1 MISEKPYRPRVV
13 DAQVV
18 RYLRVFG
25 GVLIE
30 GPKWCGK
37 TWTGLHHAASAIY
50 ADDASTRQ
58 LADLTPQALLD
69 KQPPLLV
76 DEWQDAP
83 NLWDVA
89 RRIIDTKAQRGLFI
103 FTGSAVPQQD
113 ATRHTGTGRFARL
126 RLRPMSLFETGD
138 SSGDVSLGALLD
150 GVARVEPA
158 VTHMTYQEAVRLICR
173 GGWPM
178 SLGLADEDAL
188 LLPRSYLQAVAQSD
202 ISRADGVARDP
213 ARVMAVLRSLARN
226 NATFTR
232 LAKIQ
237 DDLRAQEG
245 ASVAIAEGT
254 LRAYLT
260 ALDRI
265 FVLEDLP
272 PWRFSLRS
280 KTQLLLSPKRHFV
293 DPSLAVAAL
302 DADPASLAA
311 DPNTAGL
318 LFESL
323 VVRDLRVYAQAND
336 AQVFHYHDNKD
347 LEAHAVV
354 VAPGGRWGAVEV
366 KLGSHEADAAA
377 ATLLRLKSK
386 LASEPTL
393 TTPSFLAV
401 VTATGGVAHTRADG
415 VHVIPIDCLGA

>member
-1 MISEKPYRPRVV
+1 MTTEAYRPRLI
-13 DAQVV
+13 DTQIN

-50 ADDASTRQ
+50 ADDPGTRQ
-58 LADLTPQALLD
+58 LAELAPRDLLD

-83 NLWDVA
+83 RLWDVA
-89 RRIIDTKAQRGLFI
+89 RRIIDTVAQRGLFI
-103 FTGSAVPQQD
+103 FTGSAVPPQE

-138 SSGDVSLGALLD
+138 SSGAVSLRALLD
-150 GVARVEPA
+150 GAARIETA
-158 VTHMTYQEAVRLICR
+158 VSRMTYQEAVRLICR

-178 SLGLADEDAL
+178 SLDVPDEDAL
-188 LLPRSYLQAVAQSD
+188 LLPRSYLQAVVQSD

-213 ARVMAVLRSLARN
+213 VRVMAVLRSLARN

-232 LAKIQ
+232 LSKIQ
-237 DDLRAQEG
+237 DDVRAQED
-245 ASVAIAEGT
+245 ASATVSESTI
-254 LRAYLT
+254 RAYLN
-260 ALDRI
+260 ALTSI
-265 FVLEDLP
+265 FVLEDLL

-302 DADPASLAA
+302 DADPNSLAA

-323 VVRDLRVYAQAND
+323 VVRDLRIYAQAND
-336 AQVFHYHDNKD
+336 AAVFHYHDNKG
-347 LEAHAVV
+347 LEADAVV

-366 KLGSHEADAAA
+366 KLGFHEADAAA
-377 ATLLRLKSK
+377 ATLLRLKAK
-386 LASEPTL
+386 LASEPSL
-393 TTPSFLAV
+393 TAPSFLAV
-401 VTATGGVAHTRADG
+401 VTATGGVAHTRDDG
-415 VHVIPIDCLGA
+415 VHVIPIDCLGV